1 MRRPWCGRVPS
12 PCCSCEPRSEHLG
25 SGRRHQSPG
34 LQPDCPHPR
43 AQRLERCPQQSVK
56 PEPVE
61 RSADPIL
68 GARILLGVLVTGMGV
83 PELVPSIAL
92 FDERSERIV
101 TVATLARN
109 AALGSPSIS
118 MVSWPQS
125 PMLHVTRGDDAI
137 DTAVHLRLRTP
148 G

>member
-1 MRRPWCGRVPS
+1 M
-12 PCCSCEPRSEHLG
+12 
-25 SGRRHQSPG
+25 
-34 LQPDCPHPR
+34 
-43 AQRLERCPQQSVK
+43 
-56 PEPVE
+56 
-61 RSADPIL
+61 
-68 GARILLGVLVTGMGV
+68 LVTGMGV

-125 PMLHVTRGDDAI
+125 PMLHFTRGDDAI